1 LKPRTRTQRFVFF
14 GVAILVVGLGTG
26 MVASYVGLPNLGILA
41 GNGPV
46 ELAYIPSDA
55 TAVAY
60 ADVREIMDSGVRQ
73 KLLKLS
79 PDADSG
85 ADEFEAETGIN
96 IQTDVDRLVAAV
108 TGTPD
113 PKNARPLL
121 LARGRFDTAR
131 IEAAIRAKGGTV
143 EQYNR
148 QRLITF
154 ENSLGLSFVE
164 PDLALVGEPS
174 AVKRA
179 IDTKAAGRQNI
190 TENQNVMRLVRE
202 FDGGNAWAV
211 AHVEAVMSGNVI
223 PAEVKQQL
231 PPVTWFAIS
240 GRVDDGIHAT
250 VRAETRDEAAA
261 NNLRDVIR
269 GIVGLARLQAGQ
281 HPELAEVV
289 NSLELGGTGTT
300 VSLGFTV
307 PPAVIDILGAMRA
320 KQPRPSEAALLQV
333 LPLPGL

>member
-1 LKPRTRTQRFVFF
+1 MSKRTQRFMFL
-14 GVAILVVGLGTG
+14 GVAVLVAGLGTG
-26 MVASYVGLPNLGILA
+26 LVASYVGLPNLGIMA

-55 TAVAY
+55 TVVAF

-79 PDADSG
+79 PDGGSG
-85 ADEFEAETGIN
+85 ADQFEAETGIN
-96 IQTDVDRLVAAV
+96 IQRDVYRIVAAV
-108 TGTPD
+108 SGVPD
-113 PKNARPLL
+113 PSKARPLV
-121 LARGRFDTAR
+121 LARGVFDTAR

-164 PDLALVGEPS
+164 PDLALVGEPD

-179 IDTKAAGRQNI
+179 IDTKASGKNV
-190 TENQNVMRLVRE
+190 TENAGIMRLIRD
-202 FDGGNAWAV
+202 FDNGNAWAV
-211 AHVEAVMSGNVI
+211 AHVEAVTSSNLI
-223 PAEVKQQL
+223 PAEVRQQL
-231 PPVTWFAIS
+231 PPITWFAVS
-240 GRVDDGIHAT
+240 GNVDDGIRAV

-269 GIVGLARLQAGQ
+269 GIVALARMQAGQ
-281 HPELAEVV
+281 HAELAEVV
-289 NSLELGGTGTT
+289 NSLELGGTGNT
-300 VSLGFTV
+300 VSLGFSV
-307 PPAVIDILGAMRA
+307 PPAVIDLLGKMRSGQA
-320 KQPRPSEAALLQV
+320 PPTPSVVMLKK

>member
-1 LKPRTRTQRFVFF
+1 MTTRTRRFVFL
-14 GVAILVVGLGTG
+14 GVTVLVLGLGTG
-26 MVASYVGLPNLGILA
+26 LVASYVGLPNLGILA

-46 ELAYIPSDA
+46 ELAYVPPDA
-55 TAVAY
+55 TVVAF

-73 KLLKLS
+73 KLMKLA

-85 ADEFEAETGIN
+85 ADQFEAETGIN
-96 IQTDVDRLVAAV
+96 IQTDVDRIVAAV
-108 TGTPD
+108 GGIAEPSQ
-113 PKNARPLL
+113 ARPLI

-154 ENSLGLSFVE
+154 ENSLGLAFVE
-164 PDLALVGEPS
+164 PDLALVGEPN

-179 IDTKAAGRQNI
+179 IDTKASGKNV
-190 TENQNVMRLVRE
+190 TENESIMRLVRD
-202 FDGGNAWAV
+202 FDSGNAWAV
-211 AHVEAVMSGNVI
+211 AHIEAVTNGNLI

-231 PPVTWFAIS
+231 PPVTWVAIN
-240 GRVDDGIHAT
+240 GHVDDGIRAMI
-250 VRAETRDEAAA
+250 RAETRDEAAA

-269 GIVGLARLQAGQ
+269 GVVALARMQAGQ
-281 HPELAEVV
+281 QPQLAEVV
-289 NSLELGGTGTT
+289 NSLELGGQGTT

-307 PPAVIDILGAMRA
+307 PPSVIDLLGVMRA
-320 KQPRPSEAALLQV
+320 QPKPEKTVAGLLI
-333 LPLPGL
+333 PGL